1 MKSKLGGVKAKHA
14 AHGEIFFMKGD
25 IKMVAPVKFNSKED
39 LYRFSELA
47 SKENYGIYITTAFG
61 QLDAKS
67 LLALF
72 TILGKDVNVVASDC
86 ANAEDFAEFLAKYNR
101 G

>member
-1 MKSKLGGVKAKHA
+1 
-14 AHGEIFFMKGD
+14 
-25 IKMVAPVKFNSKED
+25 MVLPTKFDTKED

-47 SKENYGIYITTAFG
+47 SQQDFGIYISTEYG

-72 TILGKDVNVVASDC
+72 TILGKDVNIIAPDHAS
-86 ANAEDFAEFLAKYNR
+86 AEKFEAFIKKYER
-101 G
+101 S

>member
-1 MKSKLGGVKAKHA
+1 MIQPIRFKT
-14 AHGEIFFMKGD
+14 
-25 IKMVAPVKFNSKED
+25 KED

-47 SKENYGIYITTAFG
+47 SQQDFNIYISTEHG

-72 TILGKDVNVVASDC
+72 TILNKEVNVVASDRADPSAFFAFLEQYGR
-86 ANAEDFAEFLAKYNR
+86 ANA
-101 G
+101 

>member
-1 MKSKLGGVKAKHA
+1 MVQP
-14 AHGEIFFMKGD
+14 
-25 IKMVAPVKFNSKED
+25 IKFETKED

-47 SKENYGIYITTAFG
+47 SQQDFNIYISTPYG

-72 TILGKDVNVVASDC
+72 TILGKEVNVVASDH
-86 ANAEDFAEFLAKYNR
+86 ANAEKFMAFLNSYSQA
-101 G
+101 

>member
-1 MKSKLGGVKAKHA
+1 M
-14 AHGEIFFMKGD
+14 IQ
-25 IKMVAPVKFNSKED
+25 PVKFETKED

-47 SKENYGIYITTAFG
+47 SKEDFNIYISTAYG

-72 TILGKDVNVVASDC
+72 TILGKDVNIVASDH
-86 ANAEDFAEFLAKYNR
+86 ASAAKFQAFLEKYER
-101 G
+101 S

>member
-1 MKSKLGGVKAKHA
+1 
-14 AHGEIFFMKGD
+14 
-25 IKMVAPVKFNSKED
+25 MVYPVKFETKED

-47 SKENYGIYITTAFG
+47 SKEDFNIYISTPYG

-72 TILGKDVNVVASDC
+72 TILGKDVNVVAPDHASADK
-86 ANAEDFAEFLAKYNR
+86 FLEFLKKYNQ
-101 G
+101 

>member
-1 MKSKLGGVKAKHA
+1 MFKS
-14 AHGEIFFMKGD
+14 
-25 IKMVAPVKFNSKED
+25 VKFETKED

-47 SKENYGIYITTAFG
+47 SQEDFNIYISTEYG

-72 TILGKDVNVVASDC
+72 TILGKEVNIVAPDHASADK
-86 ANAEDFAEFLAKYNR
+86 FVSFLEKYNEP
-101 G
+101 

>member
-1 MKSKLGGVKAKHA
+1 MVKP
-14 AHGEIFFMKGD
+14 
-25 IKMVAPVKFNSKED
+25 IKFETKED

-47 SKENYGIYITTAFG
+47 SHEDFNIYISTTYG

-72 TILGKDVNVVASDC
+72 TILGKEVNIVAPDHAS
-86 ANAEDFAEFLAKYNR
+86 AEKFNEFLSKYSN

>member
-1 MKSKLGGVKAKHA
+1 MTL
-14 AHGEIFFMKGD
+14 
-25 IKMVAPVKFNSKED
+25 PVKFETKED

-47 SKENYGIYITTAFG
+47 SKEDYGIFISTALG

-72 TILGKDVNVVASDC
+72 TILGKDVNVVASDG
-86 ANAEDFAEFLAKYNR
+86 ADAKKFQDFLEKYNR

>member
-1 MKSKLGGVKAKHA
+1 M
-14 AHGEIFFMKGD
+14 IQ
-25 IKMVAPVKFNSKED
+25 PVRFETKED

-47 SKENYGIYITTAFG
+47 SKEDFNIYISTPYG

-72 TILGKDVNVVASDC
+72 TILGKEVNVVAPDG
-86 ANAEDFAEFLAKYNR
+86 AKAEDFNKFLEKYMKSIN
-101 G
+101 

>member
-1 MKSKLGGVKAKHA
+1 
-14 AHGEIFFMKGD
+14 
-25 IKMVAPVKFNSKED
+25 MVQPVKFETKED

-47 SKENYGIYITTAFG
+47 SHEDFGIYISTPYG

-72 TILGKDVNVVASDC
+72 TILGKDVNIVAPDHASADK
-86 ANAEDFAEFLAKYNR
+86 FMKFLKKYSQ

>member
-1 MKSKLGGVKAKHA
+1 M
-14 AHGEIFFMKGD
+14 IQ
-25 IKMVAPVKFNSKED
+25 PVIFNSKEE

-47 SKENYGIYITTAFG
+47 SKQDFNVYISTQYG

-72 TILGKDVNVVASDC
+72 TILGREVNIVAPDH
-86 ANAEDFAEFLAKYNR
+86 ADADKFVDFIHSYADSV
-101 G
+101 

>member
-1 MKSKLGGVKAKHA
+1 M
-14 AHGEIFFMKGD
+14 IQP
-25 IKMVAPVKFNSKED
+25 ITFNSKEE

-47 SKENYGIYITTAFG
+47 SKQDFNVYISTQYG

-72 TILGKDVNVVASDC
+72 TILGREVNIVAPDH
-86 ANAEDFAEFLAKYNR
+86 ADADDFSEFLRRYADSL
-101 G
+101 

>member
-1 MKSKLGGVKAKHA
+1 
-14 AHGEIFFMKGD
+14 
-25 IKMVAPVKFNSKED
+25 MVQPVKFETKED

-47 SKENYGIYITTAFG
+47 SKEDFNIYISTQYG

-72 TILGKDVNVVASDC
+72 TILGKEVNIVAPDHASADKFY
-86 ANAEDFAEFLAKYNR
+86 DFLKRYSKS
-101 G
+101 